1 MTHSFPTRRSSDLDE
16 LGGRLAVDQR
26 VGVLQALV
34 DARGH
39 PQLQLRVERGVADL
53 LARQVAYVAVH
64 VGDRLAEG
72 LALLVGAE
80 EGDGDVAEG
89 GAGPLARNR
98 KSTRLNSSH

>member
-1 MTHSFPTRRSSDLDE
+1 MKQRTSYEGRISGWSSEVCSSDLLKGGGQASCVGVHGLDE

-53 LARQVAYVAVH
+53 LARQVAYVAV
-64 VGDRLAEG
+64 
-72 LALLVGAE
+72 LVEIGRAAWRE
-80 EGDGDVAEG
+80 SESQYV
-89 GAGPLARNR
+89 
-98 KSTRLNSSH
+98 